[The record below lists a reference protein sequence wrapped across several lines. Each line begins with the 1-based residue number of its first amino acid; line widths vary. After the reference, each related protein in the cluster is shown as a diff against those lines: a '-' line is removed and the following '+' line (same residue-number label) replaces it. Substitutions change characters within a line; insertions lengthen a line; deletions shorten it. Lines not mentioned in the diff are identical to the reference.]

1 MSVINIHIHTPD
13 NEWSVTFQ
21 QAQITIGRGV
31 NFVPDIEIDDST
43 VSRQHGRIW
52 LTADGYWYEDTNSTT
67 GSKKNGSTIMGP
79 VRIFT
84 GDVISVGQSTLTIDQ
99 ADIADDELDLNEL
112 FDVQVLGLDP
122 LEDSPILKLLH
133 ETEDSIKPALA
144 KVKIIAQRAW
154 EKTAPE
160 PTSEFTPNFFGELVN
175 KFEHEAQ
182 LNDCLALAIE
192 DIVRLFNPVERGAI
206 LLLDTTGSELNV
218 AANYPLSEPA
228 ISTSLVRKTIQEKK
242 AFIWKADQSSFSSSS
257 IKKLRIKMGL
267 YSPLAFG
274 PNQLGVICADTTS
287 STVDISSDDLELF
300 MNVTQ
305 VLSALIYAKKLERT

>member
-1 MSVINIHIHTPD
+1 MSAINIHIRTPA
-13 NEWSVTFQ
+13 NEWSVAFQ
-21 QAQITIGRGV
+21 QTEITIGRGV
-31 NFVPDIEIDDST
+31 DSIPDIQIADSK

-52 LTADGYWYEDTNSTT
+52 LATDGYWYEDANSTS
-67 GSKKNGSTIMGP
+67 GSKKNGSVIMEP
-79 VRIFT
+79 VRVFT
-84 GDVISVGQSTLTIDQ
+84 GDIISVGDSTLTIEQ

-112 FDVQVLGLDP
+112 FDVQLQDRFHLN
-122 LEDSPILKLLH
+122 
-133 ETEDSIKPALA
+133 EDSIKPAFA
-144 KVKIIAQRAW
+144 KVKIVAQRAW
-154 EKTAPE
+154 AKTSSE
-160 PTSEFTPNFFGELVN
+160 STSGFTVNFFGDLV
-175 KFEHEAQ
+175 KIFEHEAL

-192 DIVRLFNPVERGAI
+192 DIVRLFNPVERGTI

-218 AANYPLSEPA
+218 AAHYPLSEPA
-228 ISTSLVRKTIQEKK
+228 ISTSLVRKTIEEKK

-305 VLSALIYAKKLERT
+305 VLSSLVYAKQLERA

>member
-1 MSVINIHIHTPD
+1 MAVINIHIRTPD
-13 NEWSVTFQ
+13 NEWSVAFQ
-21 QAQITIGRGV
+21 QAEITIGRGV

-84 GDVISVGQSTLTIDQ
+84 GDIISVGQSTLTIEQ
-99 ADIADDELDLNEL
+99 ANIADDELDLNEL
-112 FDVQVLGLDP
+112 FDVQIQNRFHLY
-122 LEDSPILKLLH
+122 
-133 ETEDSIKPALA
+133 EDSIKPALA

-175 KFEHEAQ
+175 KFEHEGQ
-182 LNDCLALAIE
+182 LNDCLALAVE
-192 DIVRLFNPVERGAI
+192 DIVRLFNPVERGTI

-228 ISTSLVRKTIQEKK
+228 ISTSLVRKTIQERK
-242 AFIWKADQSSFSSSS
+242 AFIWKADQTSFSSSS

-305 VLSALIYAKKLERT
+305 VLSALIYAKQLERA